1 MLINLVDFGCFM
13 KSLIF
18 GSPGIPES
26 TIPRNT
32 VEGIKQVRNLGLDA
46 MEFEFVQSVHVNEK
60 LAPEIKKLAED
71 LNVTLTCHG
80 QYFVNLAAVEKEKY
94 HASVNRM
101 LLAARRVAECG
112 GYSVTWH
119 MGYYL
124 GRPKDKVHEMV
135 VKGVKEVVK
144 TLKDESIKIWI
155 RPETT
160 GKETQW
166 GDLQETIKLS
176 QEVEQVLPCV
186 DFGHLHARYNGTN
199 NTLEEFRE
207 ILAQI
212 EKGLGREALNNM
224 HIQACGINYGPKGEK
239 NHLNFKDSD
248 MNWKDML
255 KAWHE
260 FKLKGVVITESP
272 NIEKDALFLQK
283 EYSKL

>member
-1 MLINLVDFGCFM
+1 M

-18 GSPGIPES
+18 GSPGIPMS
-26 TIPRNT
+26 TQPRDTMN
-32 VEGIKQVRNLGLDA
+32 GIRQVRKLGLDA
-46 MEFEFVQSVHVNEK
+46 MEFEFVQNVHVNEK
-60 LAPEIKKLAED
+60 LAPEVKKLAEQ
-71 LNVTLTCHG
+71 LNVVLTCHG
-80 QYFVNLAAVEKEKY
+80 QYYVNLAAQETEKL

-101 LLAARRVAECG
+101 LSAARRMHECG

-124 GRPKDKVHEMV
+124 GRPKDKVHEIV
-135 VKGVKEVVK
+135 THGVKDVVK
-144 TLKDESIKIWI
+144 TLQNEGIKIWI

-199 NTLEEFRE
+199 NTLEEFRN

-212 EKGLGREALNNM
+212 EKGLGREALDNM
-224 HIQACGINYGPKGEK
+224 HIQCCGINYGPKGEK

-248 MNWKDML
+248 FNWKDML
-255 KAWHE
+255 NAWKE
-260 FKLKGVVITESP
+260 FKIKGVVITESP
-272 NIEKDALFLQK
+272 NIEEDALFLQK
-283 EYSKL
+283 EFAKL